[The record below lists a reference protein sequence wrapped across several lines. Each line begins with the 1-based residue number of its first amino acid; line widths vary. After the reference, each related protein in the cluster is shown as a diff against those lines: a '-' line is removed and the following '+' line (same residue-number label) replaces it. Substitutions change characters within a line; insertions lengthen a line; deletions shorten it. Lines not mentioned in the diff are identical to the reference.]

1 MQSSQYQSLHKDKV
15 EYEISGLSGI
25 YTLLFSGICRFRLT
39 ELNVFLHT
47 PLLLIFRFYV
57 VYLYC
62 SRVFFFM
69 ELSERIVFCFYMI
82 MVTFFHYTKKAG
94 ILTDPGHIWG
104 E

>member
-25 YTLLFSGICRFRLT
+25 YTLLFRAYVGFAYR
-39 ELNVFLHT
+39 LNVFLHT